1 MSVAMQD
8 VMRES
13 GVAFGTSGARGLVT
27 AMTDRVC
34 YVYTRAFI
42 KYCEASYKC
51 EHTIAIAGDLRPST
65 GRILQSLVKAS
76 QDAGWKVIYCGRIP
90 SPAIA
95 LYGLDKHLPTIM
107 VTGSHIPADR
117 NGIKF
122 NHPNGE
128 ITKADEQGIVSQS
141 VDFDEGIFDGVGM
154 LKSSPELP
162 AVETEAEENYCKRYP
177 EFFGSDALHGLT
189 IGVYQHSA
197 VGRDIVVRV
206 LESLG
211 ATVKPFGRSETFV
224 PVDTE
229 AIRKEDEELAREF
242 THKDYVD
249 AIFSTDGDS
258 DRPLLADDAGMWL
271 RGDVLGI
278 LAAQALGIS
287 RIATPV
293 SCNTSLEKSGSFE
306 KICRTRIGSPYVIA
320 GMESLVEGDASVA
333 GYEANGGFLLQ
344 TSLSRADASGAV
356 RMLKALPTRDA
367 LLPMIAVMVKVHD
380 EKCCVVDLL
389 RKLPKRFTVS
399 DRLKEFPT
407 EISKAKL
414 AEIRDQKL
422 GEKLFGELTKK
433 PLKFAKSGAVPTS
446 NKTAAASASNKTA
459 AASADDKPAPL
470 QGKIVNLNEVDGY
483 RMEFDSGDIIH
494 LRPSGNAPEFRC
506 YVETETRER
515 SAELLADCLK
525 IMEGWRK

>member
-1 MSVAMQD
+1 MSVSMQE
-8 VMRES
+8 VMKQS

-34 YVYTRAFI
+34 YVYARSFI
-42 KYCEASYKC
+42 KYCESSYKC

-65 GRILQSLVKAS
+65 ERILKALVKAGEDS
-76 QDAGWKVIYCGRIP
+76 AWKVVYCGRIP

-95 LYGLDKHLPTIM
+95 LYGIDKALPTIM

-122 NHPNGE
+122 NHPQGE
-128 ITKADEQGIVSQS
+128 ITKKDEQGIVSQS
-141 VDFDEGIFDGVGM
+141 VDFDEAIFDAKGM
-154 LKSSPELP
+154 LKNAPALP
-162 AVETEAEENYCKRYP
+162 AVETEAEENYVKRYP
-177 EFFGSDALHGLT
+177 EFFGTKALQGLT

-197 VGRDIVVRV
+197 VGRDIVVKV

-211 ATVKPFGRSETFV
+211 ATVKPFARSETFI

-229 AIRKEDEELAREF
+229 AIRKEDEDLARDF
-242 THKDYVD
+242 AHKDFVD

-258 DRPLLADDAGMWL
+258 DRPLLADDVGMWL

-278 LAAQALGIS
+278 LAAQALGIK

-293 SCNTSLEKSGSFE
+293 SCNTSLEDKS
-306 KICRTRIGSPYVIA
+306 V
-320 GMESLVEGDASVA
+320 SVA

-344 TSLSRADASGAV
+344 TDLTREFVERDGGVEKRVS

-367 LLPMIAVMVKVHD
+367 LLPMIAVMVRVR
-380 EKCCVVDLL
+380 EERMCVVDLL
-389 RKLPKRFTVS
+389 KKLPKRFTLS

-407 EISKAKL
+407 ETSKAKL
-414 AEIRDQKL
+414 AEIREQKL
-422 GEKLFGELTKK
+422 GKKLFGGLTAK
-433 PLKFAKSGAVPTS
+433 PSRFKPKDGST
-446 NKTAAASASNKTA
+446 
-459 AASADDKPAPL
+459 PAPFH
-470 QGKIVNLNEVDGY
+470 GEIVSIDETDGY
-483 RMEFDSGDIIH
+483 RMEFDSGDIVH

-506 YVETETRER
+506 YVETDDKVR
-515 SAELLADCLK
+515 SAELLAGCMK
-525 IMEGWRK
+525 IMEGWR

>member
-1 MSVAMQD
+1 MKQ
-8 VMRES
+8 S

-34 YVYTRAFI
+34 YVYARSFI

-51 EHTIAIAGDLRPST
+51 NHTIAIAGDLRPST
-65 GRILQSLVKAS
+65 ERILKALVKAGEDS
-76 QDAGWKVIYCGRIP
+76 SWKVIYCGRIP

-95 LYGLDKHLPTIM
+95 LYGIDKALPTIM

-122 NHPNGE
+122 NHPQGE
-128 ITKADEQGIVSQS
+128 ITKKDEQGIVSQS
-141 VDFDEGIFDGVGM
+141 VDFDESIFDANGM
-154 LKSSPELP
+154 LKNAPALP

-177 EFFGSDALHGLT
+177 EFFGTKALQGLT

-197 VGRDIVVRV
+197 VGRDIVVKV

-211 ATVKPFGRSETFV
+211 ATVKPFARSETFI

-229 AIRKEDEELAREF
+229 AIRKEDEDLARDF
-242 THKDYVD
+242 AHKDFVD

-258 DRPLLADDAGMWL
+258 DRPLLADDVGMWL

-278 LAAQALGIS
+278 LAAQALGIK

-306 KICRTRIGSPYVIA
+306 RICRTRIGSPYVIA
-320 GMESLVEGDASVA
+320 GMESLVDANDASVSVA

-344 TSLSRADASGAV
+344 TNLTRSFEDGGTRTLP
-356 RMLKALPTRDA
+356 ALPTRDA
-367 LLPMIAVMVKVHD
+367 LLPMIAVMVMVREQKM
-380 EKCCVVDLL
+380 CVVDLL
-389 RKLPKRFTVS
+389 KKLPKRFTLS

-407 EISKAKL
+407 EVSKAKL
-414 AEIRDQKL
+414 AEIREKKL
-422 GEKLFGELTKK
+422 GAKLFGALTAK
-433 PLKFAKSGAVPTS
+433 PSKFKPKDG
-446 NKTAAASASNKTA
+446 
-459 AASADDKPAPL
+459 PAPKPFH
-470 QGKIVNLNEVDGY
+470 GEVVSIDETDGY
-483 RMEFDSGDIIH
+483 RMEFDSGDIVH

-506 YVETETRER
+506 YVETEAKDR
-515 SAELLADCLK
+515 SAELLAGCMK
-525 IMEGWRK
+525 IMESWR

>member
-8 VMRES
+8 VMKQS
-13 GVAFGTSGARGLVT
+13 GVAFGTSGARGLVS

-34 YVYTRAFI
+34 YVYARSFI

-51 EHTIAIAGDLRPST
+51 ERTIAIAGDLRPST
-65 GRILQSLVKAS
+65 ERILKSLVQAGN
-76 QDAGWKVIYCGRIP
+76 DANWKVVYCGRIP

-95 LYGLDKHLPTIM
+95 MYGIDKHLPTIM

-141 VDFDEGIFDGVGM
+141 VDFDEALFDDKGM
-154 LKSSPELP
+154 LKNAPELP
-162 AVETEAEENYCKRYP
+162 AVEAEAEENYCKRYP
-177 EFFGSDALHGLT
+177 NFFGSDALHGLT

-197 VGRDIVVRV
+197 VGRDIVVKV

-211 ATVKPFGRSETFV
+211 ATVKPFGRSDVFV

-249 AIFSTDGDS
+249 AVFSTDGDS
-258 DRPLLADDAGMWL
+258 DRPLLADDVGMWL

-278 LAAQALGIS
+278 LAAQSLGIK

-320 GMESLVEGDASVA
+320 GMESLVESGVTVA
-333 GYEANGGFLLQ
+333 GYEANGGFLLETDLTQ
-344 TSLSRADASGAV
+344 EFVHGDKKETRT
-356 RMLKALPTRDA
+356 LKALPTRDA
-367 LLPMIAVMVKVHD
+367 LLPMIAVMVMVRK
-380 EKCCVVDLL
+380 ERMCVVDLL

-407 EISKAKL
+407 EKSKTKL
-414 AEIRDQKL
+414 AEIREKHL
-422 GEKLFGELTKK
+422 GEKLFGALTAK
-433 PLKFAKSGAVPTS
+433 PSKFAKDG
-446 NKTAAASASNKTA
+446 SAP
-459 AASADDKPAPL
+459 KPF
-470 QGKIVNLNEVDGY
+470 QGKIVSLNEVDGY

-506 YVETETRER
+506 YVETEGKDR
-515 SAELLADCLK
+515 SAELLAECLK
-525 IMEGWRK
+525 IMEGWRV

>member
-1 MSVAMQD
+1 MQE
-8 VMRES
+8 VMKQS

-34 YVYTRAFI
+34 YVYARSFI

-51 EHTIAIAGDLRPST
+51 DHTIAIAGDLRPST
-65 GRILQSLVKAS
+65 ERILKALVKAGEDS
-76 QDAGWKVIYCGRIP
+76 SWKVIYCGRIP

-95 LYGLDKHLPTIM
+95 LYGIDKALPTIM

-122 NHPNGE
+122 NHPQGE
-128 ITKADEQGIVSQS
+128 ITKKDEQGIVSQS
-141 VDFDEGIFDGVGM
+141 VDFDESIFDAKGM
-154 LKSSPELP
+154 LKNAPALP
-162 AVETEAEENYCKRYP
+162 TVEAEAEENYVKRYP
-177 EFFGSDALHGLT
+177 AFFGTKALSGLT

-197 VGRDIVVRV
+197 VGRDIVVKV

-211 ATVKPFGRSETFV
+211 ATVKPFARSETFI

-229 AIRKEDEELAREF
+229 AIRKEDEDLAREF
-242 THKDYVD
+242 AHKDFVD

-258 DRPLLADDAGMWL
+258 DRPLLADDVGMWL

-278 LAAQALGIS
+278 LAAQALGIK

-320 GMESLVEGDASVA
+320 GMESLVDANDASVSVA

-344 TSLSRADASGAV
+344 TNLTRSFEDGAT
-356 RMLKALPTRDA
+356 RTLPALPTRDA
-367 LLPMIAVMVKVHD
+367 LLPMIAVMVMVREQKM
-380 EKCCVVDLL
+380 CVVDLL
-389 RKLPKRFTVS
+389 KKLPKRFTLS

-407 EISKAKL
+407 EVSKAKL
-414 AEIRDQKL
+414 AEIREKKL
-422 GEKLFGELTKK
+422 GAKLFGALTAK
-433 PLKFAKSGAVPTS
+433 PSKFKPKDG
-446 NKTAAASASNKTA
+446 
-459 AASADDKPAPL
+459 PAPKPFH
-470 QGKIVNLNEVDGY
+470 GEVVSIDETDGY
-483 RMEFDSGDIIH
+483 RMEFDSGDIVH

-506 YVETETRER
+506 YVETEAKDR
-515 SAELLADCLK
+515 SAELLAGCMK

>member
-1 MSVAMQD
+1 MKQ
-8 VMRES
+8 S

-34 YVYTRAFI
+34 YVYARSFI
-42 KYCEASYKC
+42 KYCEQSYKC
-51 EHTIAIAGDLRPST
+51 EHAIAIAGDLRPST
-65 GRILQSLVKAS
+65 ERILKALVKAAADS
-76 QDAGWKVIYCGRIP
+76 AWKVIYCGRIP

-95 LYGLDKHLPTIM
+95 LYGIDKALPTIM

-122 NHPNGE
+122 NHPRGE
-128 ITKADEQGIVSQS
+128 ISKKDEQGIVSQS
-141 VDFDEGIFDGVGM
+141 VDFDESIFDAGGM
-154 LKSSPELP
+154 LKNAPELP
-162 AVETEAEENYCKRYP
+162 AVEMEAEENYVKRYP
-177 EFFGSDALHGLT
+177 GFFGSKALQGLT

-197 VGRDIVVRV
+197 VGRDIVVKV

-211 ATVKPFGRSETFV
+211 ATVKPFARSETFI

-229 AIRKEDEELAREF
+229 AIRKEDEELARDF
-242 THKDYVD
+242 AHKDFVD

-258 DRPLLADDAGMWL
+258 DRPLLADDTGMWL

-278 LAAQALGIS
+278 LAAQALGIQ

-320 GMESLVEGDASVA
+320 GMESLVDAGNAAATVA

-344 TSLSRADASGAV
+344 TDLTREFDDGAGGRV
-356 RMLKALPTRDA
+356 ARTLKALPTRDA
-367 LLPMIAVMVKVHD
+367 LLPMLAVMVRVR
-380 EKCCVVDLL
+380 EERMCVVDLL
-389 RKLPKRFTVS
+389 KKLPKRFTLS

-407 EISKAKL
+407 EVSKAKL
-414 AEIRDQKL
+414 AEIREQKL
-422 GEKLFGELTKK
+422 GKKLFGSLTAK
-433 PLKFAKSGAVPTS
+433 PSRFAKPD
-446 NKTAAASASNKTA
+446 AAGNM
-459 AASADDKPAPL
+459 PAPFH
-470 QGKIVNLNEVDGY
+470 GDIVSVDETDGY
-483 RMEFDSGDIIH
+483 RMEFDSGDIVH

-506 YVETETRER
+506 YVETGDKER
-515 SAELLADCLK
+515 SAELLAGCMK
-525 IMEGWRK
+525 IMEGWRS

>member
-1 MSVAMQD
+1 MNVTMQE
-8 VMRES
+8 VMKES

-34 YVYTRAFI
+34 YVYARSFI
-42 KYCEASYKC
+42 KYCETCYKC

-65 GRILQSLVKAS
+65 ERILKALVKAGEDS
-76 QDAGWKVIYCGRIP
+76 SWKVVYCGRIP

-95 LYGLDKHLPTIM
+95 LYGIDKKLPTIM

-122 NHPNGE
+122 NHPQGE
-128 ITKADEQGIVSQS
+128 ISKKDEQGIVSQS
-141 VDFDEGIFDGVGM
+141 VDFDELIFDGAGM
-154 LKSSPELP
+154 LKSAPELP
-162 AVETEAEENYCKRYP
+162 TVEAEAEENYLKRYP
-177 EFFGSDALHGLT
+177 AFFGSKALLGLT

-197 VGRDIVVRV
+197 VGRDIVVKV

-211 ATVKPFGRSETFV
+211 AIVKPFARSETFI

-242 THKDYVD
+242 AHKDFVD

-258 DRPLLADDAGMWL
+258 DRPLLADDTGMWL

-278 LAAQALGIS
+278 LAAQALGIQ

-320 GMESLVEGDASVA
+320 GMESLVDSADPAVSVA

-344 TSLSRADASGAV
+344 TDLTRDFAERDSSGNETRV
-356 RMLKALPTRDA
+356 TRTLPALPTRDA
-367 LLPMIAVMVKVHD
+367 LLPMLAVMVRVR
-380 EKCCVVDLL
+380 EERMCVVDLL
-389 RKLPKRFTVS
+389 KKLPKRFTLS

-407 EISKAKL
+407 ETSKAKL
-414 AEIRDQKL
+414 AEIREQKL
-422 GEKLFGELTKK
+422 GKKLFGALTAK
-433 PLKFAKSGAVPTS
+433 PSRFAKPDANG
-446 NKTAAASASNKTA
+446 NM
-459 AASADDKPAPL
+459 PAPFH
-470 QGKIVNLNEVDGY
+470 GDIVSIDETDGY
-483 RMEFDSGDIIH
+483 RMEFDSGDIVH

-506 YVETETRER
+506 YVETGDKER
-515 SAELLADCLK
+515 SAELLAGCMK